1 MASRPHRER
10 DAAPGAI
17 PDSRDPSERS
27 MANLFDILGPT
38 MVGPSS
44 SHTAGAARL
53 GFVARA
59 VAGGQPDRA
68 LIELHGSFAMTGE
81 GHGTKR
87 AMIGGLLGYRP
98 DDTRLRESLE
108 RATETGLAYEFETA
122 DLGDEAHPN
131 SARIHLWRGE
141 TKTVLR
147 GCSVGGGRILIEE
160 IDGLPVA
167 LTGSLPTIVVQAD
180 DVPGTIAEI
189 TGLCAEEGL
198 NVATMRVDR
207 TNRGGYA
214 LMTIEVDGRIPL
226 ELEATLSE
234 KPWAHWVRVIRQLG

>member
-1 MASRPHRER
+1 MPEAVS
-10 DAAPGAI
+10 A
-17 PDSRDPSERS
+17 SRDPNGRN
-27 MANLFDILGPT
+27 MASLFDILGPT

-44 SHTAGAARL
+44 SHTAGACRL

-59 VAGGQPDRA
+59 VAGGRPERA

-87 AMIGGLLGYRP
+87 AIIGGLLGYRP
-98 DDTRLRESLE
+98 DDPRLRESLE
-108 RATETGLAYEFETA
+108 QAAEAGLEYEFEQA

-141 TKTVLR
+141 VHTR
-147 GCSVGGGRILIEE
+147 IQGCSVGGGRIRVEE
-160 IDGLPVA
+160 IDDFPVEF
-167 LTGSLPTIVVQAD
+167 TGSLPTVIVQAD

-189 TGLCAEEGL
+189 GGLCAEQGL

-214 LMTIEVDGRIPL
+214 LMTIEVDGRIPA
-226 ELEATLSE
+226 ELESALGE
-234 KPWAHWVRVIRQLG
+234 KPWAHWVRVIRQLS